1 MGLKVLMNSRFFPN
15 FAFLPYPLQIQ
26 NINLPGGPF
35 SLLVPDENKVSLI
48 FSQLRAKNSLEPSPY
63 WARLWPSAIA
73 LATFIRQHPGCVSG
87 RLVAELAAGVGL
99 PSLVAAPFAQK
110 VWCSDLVA
118 EAMEVAAKSAEYHG
132 FQNITFT
139 TCNWNQ
145 LPEELIPDVLLL
157 SDVNYEPEVFA
168 SLQAVIYGFLEKG
181 TTILLATPQRLM
193 AKSFIEKLLPFVV
206 DQSVEEVWLNDQP
219 DTVSIFVLQKI

>member
-1 MGLKVLMNSRFFPN
+1 M
-15 FAFLPYPLQIQ
+15 
-26 NINLPGGPF
+26 
-35 SLLVPDENKVSLI
+35 SLI
-48 FSQLRAKNSLEPSPY
+48 FRQLRAKNNLEPSPY

-73 LATFIRQHPGCVSG
+73 LATFIQQNTGYVTG
-87 RLVAELAAGVGL
+87 RLVAELAAGIGL

-139 TCNWNQ
+139 ACNWNQ
-145 LPEELIPDVLLL
+145 WQEELIPDVLLL
-157 SDVNYEPEVFA
+157 SDVNYAPEVFV

-193 AKSFIEKLLPFVV
+193 AKPFIEKLLPYVV
-206 DQSVEEVWLNDQP
+206 EQTVIEVLLTDQP
-219 DTVSIFVLQKI
+219 AMISIFVMGKS